1 MRFYLDQDQF
11 NQFKRAL
18 LIRTIPL
25 LLLPL
30 TVVLIF
36 NRPEKTTAILLI
48 LMFLAIIFFVMRNS
62 IKKQKKAWE
71 TFELIIGEF
80 NIERKQEG
88 FPDILISKN
97 EVTEAVE
104 AKNGSVSLIS
114 KSNSNMIIIPF
125 SVENKAALLETLS
138 EFTTIRK
145 VKNNNGLLLTY
156 GAGIMGIVLLFSF
169 MLSTNFYFTIVTG
182 FILVAFNIWSFIE
195 IQRNKNIDS
204 KVKRSGYFTFILL
217 IVVAAKLVVAFN
229 EFFS

>member
-18 LIRTIPL
+18 LIKTIPL

-36 NRPEKTTAILLI
+36 SRPEKTTAILLI

-125 SVENKAALLETLS
+125 SVENKAVLLETLS
-138 EFTTIRK
+138 EFTTRK
-145 VKNNNGLLLTY
+145 VKNNNGLLITY

-195 IQRNKNIDS
+195 IQRNKNIES
-204 KVKRSGYFTFILL
+204 KVKRSAYFIFILL